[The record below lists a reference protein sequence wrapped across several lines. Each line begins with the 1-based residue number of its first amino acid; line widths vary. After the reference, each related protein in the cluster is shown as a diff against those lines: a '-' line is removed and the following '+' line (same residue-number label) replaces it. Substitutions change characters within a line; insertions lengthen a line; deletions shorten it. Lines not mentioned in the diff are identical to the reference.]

1 MHEAKPAGSTPGAMA
16 GSAAGAIA
24 GGLLSGDPA
33 RPETLS
39 DRLASGV
46 LSLINREGLN
56 QGDPLPTV
64 KVLAAQFSVTTPT
77 MREALRRLQ
86 ATDAVEL
93 RHGSGVYVGA
103 GVHRTL
109 MPNPNSMITDY
120 AELAIQLV
128 EARLVIEPGIAALAA
143 QHRDEADLERL
154 ELALETAT
162 RSPDD
167 PRPHLYFHRE
177 LARSSGNKVLYEI
190 VDSLLEVR
198 AREQQFLRRLIT
210 DRQRDYDEHQAIVV
224 AVRAGDSAAAE
235 SLVRE
240 HLRELRY
247 TVERT
252 ERQVS
257 APPGEPPTPRT
268 RE

>member
-1 MHEAKPAGSTPGAMA
+1 MHEAKPAGTTDGDPA
-16 GSAAGAIA
+16 
-24 GGLLSGDPA
+24 SGEPA
-33 RPETLS
+33 RPESLS

-46 LSLINREGLN
+46 LNLITREGLN
-56 QGDPLPTV
+56 HGDPLPTV
-64 KVLAAQFSVTTPT
+64 KGLAAQFSVTAPT

-109 MPNPNSMITDY
+109 MPNPNSMVTDY

-143 QHRDEADLERL
+143 QHRDEGDLERL

-162 RSPDD
+162 RAPDD
-167 PRPHLYFHRE
+167 PRPHLFFHRE
-177 LARSSGNKVLYEI
+177 LARSSGNRVLYEI

-198 AREQQFLRRLIT
+198 SREQQFLRRLIT

-224 AVRAGDSAAAE
+224 AVRAGDAAAAE
-235 SLVRE
+235 TLVRE
-240 HLRELRY
+240 HLRQLRY

-252 ERQVS
+252 DRHAS
-257 APPGEPPTPRT
+257 APPGWHPAPGTKD
-268 RE
+268 